1 MTDTEYD
8 IDDKFFVDPAN
19 FQGHQYNQYKNILM
33 SKAMTTPSEYYDLQT
48 KVIDQLNVQIA
59 KTIYK
64 QLFLLLTKG
73 KLPDNSQLKIGSTNL
88 NPAFPSQTAA
98 DFCIDAANT
107 IDKIISDAVEVILPA
122 SHLDIAR
129 MQIEKKSKIS
139 TIS

>member
-1 MTDTEYD
+1 
-8 IDDKFFVDPAN
+8 
-19 FQGHQYNQYKNILM
+19 M
-33 SKAMTTPSEYYDLQT
+33 SKAMTTPSEYYDLQSR
-48 KVIDQLNVQIA
+48 VIDQLNVQIA

-73 KLPDNSQLKIGSTNL
+73 ILPDKSQLKIGGQNL

>member
-1 MTDTEYD
+1 MTDPSYD
-8 IDDKFFVDPAN
+8 IDDKFFVDPSN
-19 FQGHQYNQYKNILM
+19 FQGLQYSQYKNILM
-33 SKAMTTPSEYYDLQT
+33 SKAMTTPSEYYDLQSR
-48 KVIDQLNVQIA
+48 VIDQLNVQIA

-73 KLPDNSQLKIGSTNL
+73 ILPDKSQLKIGNQNL

>member
-1 MTDTEYD
+1 MTDAEYD
-8 IDDKFFVDPAN
+8 IDDKFFVDPSN
-19 FQGHQYNQYKNILM
+19 FQGHQYSQYKNILM
-33 SKAMTTPSEYYDLQT
+33 SKAMTVPSEYYDLQT
-48 KVIDQLNVQIA
+48 RVIDQLNVKIA

-73 KLPDNSQLKIGSTNL
+73 KLPDGSQLKIGASVL

-98 DFCIDAANT
+98 DFCIDASNT

>member
-1 MTDTEYD
+1 
-8 IDDKFFVDPAN
+8 
-19 FQGHQYNQYKNILM
+19 M

-48 KVIDQLNVQIA
+48 KVIDLLNVQIA

-73 KLPDNSQLKIGSTNL
+73 TLNDGSQLTIGGTKL
-88 NPAFPSQTAA
+88 NPAFPSQSAA

-107 IDKIISDAVEVILPA
+107 IDKIVSDATEVILPA

-129 MQIEKKSKIS
+129 MQIEKKSKVT
-139 TIS
+139 TIG

>member
-1 MTDTEYD
+1 MTDADYD

-19 FQGHQYNQYKNILM
+19 FQGHQYSQYKNILM